1 LSHVIL
7 LDAVCGELES
17 HSARKSLDPWPFR
30 DYNGCSFSCS
40 FVGGYSM
47 ATLQVTLLGPMEIRF
62 DGQQLRKPPTLKSRS
77 LLAYLIMHRDRP
89 QPRECLVDLFW
100 GDRPERKARRSLTTA
115 LWHIRRCL
123 PDEGLILS
131 ELNTVQFD
139 PGGELWLDV
148 DEFQA
153 QASRQD
159 IASLQSAV
167 ALYRGDLMDGFYDD
181 WILTERYR
189 LEQLLCGALT
199 RLMTARE
206 RMGDHG
212 AALSTAARLLEQ
224 DPLREDAHRAMMR
237 AYCRLGRRNAALE
250 QYHDCQRIVQEELG
264 VEPMAETTELKQ
276 QILDGR
282 FATETV
288 TEGVSI
294 EVPSFR
300 PAPAAGRNPLDVATR
315 TKLVGRE
322 EELAFLQDQWH
333 SIAAGRGGLVLV
345 SGEAGVGKTR
355 LVEEFSHDLRSR
367 GAQVLWGRC
376 YEFERVLPYQ
386 PIADALHSLLPRLT
400 ASELQCLPAWTVVE
414 MARLVPEVLEK
425 LPGIEDTITIAPYQ
439 ERARFFE
446 ATIRV
451 LAELSS
457 RAPLLL
463 VLEDLQWAGEST
475 LQLLHYLVHHLAGER
490 LLLVGTFRPEGL
502 APGHPVLDLRRRLT
516 RERLVQSLRLSRLV
530 PADVEA
536 MVKEVSGAGDAI
548 VPLAGRLYRET
559 EGNPFFLSETVN
571 ALFEMGLIRLK
582 EAAWEGDWDRLSREA
597 LPLPASVGE
606 LIQARTD
613 RLEDDTQDALKIAA
627 VLGREFD
634 FDLLNAVWGR
644 GEDATLEALDR
655 MLRQRLIDEGLGTT
669 ARDYAFSHHKIQE
682 AIYAGI
688 PRRHRQQAHAR
699 VATAM
704 EQLYASQT
712 EDLAGELAFHFREG
726 VGHDKRLAEKA
737 IEHLLTA
744 ADQARLAYAQQEA
757 IGYYQQAL
765 EILKGQRA
773 LRKQRVYERS
783 ARTLMALGLTYQSAF
798 QFEQARQAYDE
809 GFHMWQRASE
819 LERASAPPAAP
830 HPLRVHLSSPLWLDP
845 TLASDSESGVLVD
858 QLFCGL
864 VSLTPRMGIQP
875 DVADSWEVSEEGR
888 RYLFRLRDDVTWS
901 DGVPVTADDFE
912 FAWKRVLDLATGSR
926 MASVL
931 YDIAGARAFHSGE
944 CGRESVAV
952 HAVDELT
959 LVVELEAPTG
969 YFLQLLAH
977 SSTYPVPSHAVQAH
991 GESWSEPDK
1000 IVTNGPF
1007 RLASWNR
1014 DASMVLTHNPAYHGR
1029 RRGNVDQVELRLL
1042 PDGAWSARWQMYQA
1056 GGLDVL
1062 NLKGSPALERDRARH
1077 QYPSEYVSGP
1087 RLSTDY
1093 TAFIT
1098 NRKPFDDPRVRRAF
1112 GLAIDR
1118 EGLREAVSGADS
1130 APATGGFIPVGM
1142 PGHSAGI
1149 GLPYDP
1155 KRARDLLAEA
1165 GYPGGRGFPAA
1176 GWLCVPGSEPF
1187 LEYMQT
1193 QWHQNLGVEV
1203 HWEVLEIATLI
1214 QRLNQRPAHMFSLR
1228 WVADYPDPDSFLRA
1242 NLIRRYTRWRNPTY
1256 EGLVERA
1263 RRSTEQAERMKLY
1276 AQADRI
1282 LIEEAV
1288 LLPAF
1293 YGRTQLLVKPWVSR
1307 YPTSPV
1313 DRLFWKDVVIE
1324 SH

>member
-1 LSHVIL
+1 M
-7 LDAVCGELES
+7 
-17 HSARKSLDPWPFR
+17 P
-30 DYNGCSFSCS
+30 
-40 FVGGYSM
+40 
-47 ATLQVTLLGPMEIRF
+47 TLQVALMGPMDIRF
-62 DGQQLRKPPTLKSRS
+62 DGQQLRRPPTLKSRS
-77 LLAYLIMHRDRP
+77 LLAYLILHRDRP
-89 QPRECLVDLFW
+89 QPREYLVDLFW

-139 PGGELWLDV
+139 PGAELWLDV

-159 IASLQSAV
+159 LASLQSAV

-189 LEQLLCGALT
+189 LEQLLCEALT
-199 RLMTARE
+199 RLMTVQETR
-206 RMGDHG
+206 GDHG
-212 AALSTAARLLEQ
+212 AALSTAARLLQQ

-264 VEPMAETTELKQ
+264 IEPMAETTELNR

-282 FATETV
+282 FAAEAV

-294 EVPSFR
+294 EVPFFR
-300 PAPAAGRNPLDVATR
+300 PAPAAGRSPLDVATR

-322 EELAFLQDQWH
+322 EELAFLQDQWQ
-333 SIAAGRGGLVLV
+333 AVEAGRQGLVLI

-355 LVEEFSHDLRSR
+355 LVEEFAHGLRSR
-367 GAQVLWGRC
+367 GARVLWGRC

-386 PIADALHSLLPRLT
+386 PVADALRRLLPGLT
-400 ASELQCLPAWTVVE
+400 SSELQAIPAWILAEV
-414 MARLVPEVLEK
+414 ARLVPEVLEK
-425 LPGIEDTITIAPYQ
+425 WPDIEVRPAIAPDQ
-439 ERARFFE
+439 ERARLLE
-446 ATIRV
+446 ATARF

-457 RAPLLL
+457 SARMLF
-463 VLEDLQWAGEST
+463 VLEDLQWASEST
-475 LQLLHYLVHHLAGER
+475 LRMLHYLVHHLAGGSV
-490 LLLVGTFRPEGL
+490 LMVGTFRPEEI
-502 APGHPVLDLRRRLT
+502 APGHPVLDLRRRLI
-516 RERLVQSLRLSRLV
+516 RERLAKPLGLSRIS
-530 PADVEA
+530 PTDVEA
-536 MVKEVSGAGDAI
+536 MVKEMSGAGEAI

-559 EGNPFFLSETVN
+559 EGNPFFLAETVN

-669 ARDYAFSHHKIQE
+669 ARDYVFSHHKIQE
-682 AIYAGI
+682 AVYARM
-688 PRRHRQQAHAR
+688 PRRHRQQAHAQ
-699 VATAM
+699 AGIAM
-704 EQLYASQT
+704 EQLYTA
-712 EDLAGELAFHFREG
+712 EIEELAGELAFHFREG
-726 VGHDKRLAEKA
+726 MGHDKRLAEKA

-744 ADQARLAYAQQEA
+744 ADQARVAYAQQEA
-757 IGYYQQAL
+757 IAYYREAL
-765 EILKGQRA
+765 EILEGQRA
-773 LRKQRVYERS
+773 LKKQRVYERS

-798 QFEQARQAYDE
+798 QFDQARQAYDE
-809 GFHMWQRASE
+809 GFQMWQRASE
-819 LERASAPPAAP
+819 LEGASAPPAAP

-845 TLASDSESGVLVD
+845 TLASDADSVILVD

-864 VSLTPRMGIQP
+864 VEHTPRMGIEP
-875 DVADSWEVSEEGR
+875 DVAHSWEVSEGGR
-888 RYLFRLRDDVTWS
+888 RYVFRLRDDVAWS
-901 DGVPVTADDFE
+901 DGAPVTADDFE
-912 FAWKRVLDLATGSR
+912 FAWKRVLDPATGSR
-926 MASVL
+926 MASLL
-931 YDIAGARAFHSGE
+931 YDIAGARAFHRGE
-944 CGRESVAV
+944 GRREDVAV
-952 HAVDELT
+952 RAMDELT

-977 SSTYPVPSHAVQAH
+977 NFTYPVPSHAVQAH

-1007 RLASWNR
+1007 RLASWSR
-1014 DASMVLTHNPAYHGR
+1014 DASIVLTYNPAYHGR

-1042 PDGAWSARWQMYQA
+1042 PDGAWPARWQMYQA

-1062 NLKGSPALERDRARH
+1062 NLAGSPALERDRARH
-1077 QYPSEYVSGP
+1077 QFPSEYVSGP

-1093 TAFIT
+1093 AAFIT

-1112 GLAIDR
+1112 VLAIDR
-1118 EGLREAVSGADS
+1118 KRLRDVALGADS
-1130 APATGGFIPVGM
+1130 TPATGGFVPVGM

-1149 GLPYDP
+1149 GMPYDP
-1155 KRARDLLAEA
+1155 EQARDLLAEA
-1165 GYPGGRGFPAA
+1165 GYPGGRGFPATE
-1176 GWLCVPGSEPF
+1176 WLSLSGAEAYMES
-1187 LEYMQT
+1187 MQT
-1193 QWHQNLGVEV
+1193 QWHQNLGVKV
-1203 HWEVLEIATLI
+1203 HWEILEISKLLR
-1214 QRLNQRPAHMFSLR
+1214 RLNQRPPHMFFLG

-1242 NLIRRYTRWRNPTY
+1242 NLIRRYTGWQNPTY
-1256 EGLVERA
+1256 EELVEKA
-1263 RRSTEQAERMKLY
+1263 RRTTEQAERMKLY
-1276 AQADRI
+1276 GQADRI

-1288 LLPAF
+1288 LLPTF

-1307 YPTSPV
+1307 YPTSAMEK
-1313 DRLFWKDVVIE
+1313 LFWKDVVLE
-1324 SH
+1324 PH